1 VRADIAEIVYTHV
14 KRFFFK
20 ALVMPDAMPDTTPD
34 AAGND
39 IGGKSGGIE
48 CMQ

>member
-1 VRADIAEIVYTHV
+1 VRADIADIVYTSV

-20 ALVMPDAMPDTTPD
+20 ALVMPDAMLD

-39 IGGKSGGIE
+39 IDGKAGGIE